1 MLANRQA
8 ATSVKQMKQ
17 MKPSEPSEQL
27 EQLEQPQ
34 SPQNLQDRLLALTQL
49 NQELQQQLRQ
59 QADRLEALERAAG
72 DADSGQQFTSAF
84 ENAAIGMAVLDTDSR
99 RLRVNQAFCRMF
111 GYSPAELM
119 APDAPEVTHPD
130 DVAEDLQQRSR
141 ALAGEIDTYQR
152 EKRYLHKSGSV
163 IWAAL
168 TCSMVRDAQ
177 RQPLHFILQLQ
188 DITERKLAEQL
199 SRASEER
206 FRALVELS
214 NDWFW
219 EQDENFRFVQVAGEL
234 ADMGGLTNNNSI
246 GKLRR
251 ELPYVGMDDSQWV
264 AHEAQLARCEPFRD
278 FEVTRLDS
286 GGQVRHLSISG
297 VPIFNAAGRF
307 TGYRG
312 TGRDTTE
319 MRRSNDR
326 VRASERQ
333 LREITDAVPA
343 LIAYVD
349 AEQRCRFH
357 NRAYQDAFGLSSEE
371 ILGKSMREL
380 MEPAFYEKLRP
391 RVEEVLSGYPVMY
404 ERRQRSSS
412 GDVRDYV
419 VNYFPRYGEGED
431 EGKVIGFYSLATD
444 ITELKRIDRLKSE
457 FVSTVSHE
465 LRTPLTSIRGSL
477 GLVAGGMA
485 GQLPDM
491 AMNLI
496 GIAKSNCERLIR
508 LINDI
513 LDIEKIDSGKMRLD
527 LEQMQLLPLLT
538 QAIAANEGYGLANN
552 VSLTLHC
559 DDTDL
564 QVHVEADRLT
574 QVVTNLLSNALK
586 FSPAG
591 GSVDVHVRRAGLGA
605 RVEVRDHG
613 PGIPEEFRTRIFQ
626 KFSQADASD
635 TRQKSGTGL
644 GLNISRALVER
655 MGGSIGFDTRLGEGT
670 TFFFELPLSQ
680 GPTGPLTRGARS
692 RILVCEADVDVAR
705 LIGIML
711 DKAGFDSDL
720 AHSAEQA
727 LSMITSGSYN
737 AVTLDLRLPGQ
748 TGGAFLNSLR
758 QNEAT
763 RNLPVIV
770 ISTLTGDGQLQLDQ
784 KPSAVSDWLSKPI
797 DEEKLVSAMQR
808 AVADLHGR
816 KPRIL
821 HVEDDPDIQH
831 ITAAI
836 ADDFASFE
844 FASNLA
850 EARARLRDKAF
861 DLVMLDLSLGQESGW
876 DLVELIDS
884 LQPRPALVVFSA
896 SEVLPARAGGR
907 PDAVLLKASTSNTD
921 LLQTIR
927 RVLKIPA
934 EPAAGG

>member
-1 MLANRQA
+1 
-8 ATSVKQMKQ
+8 

-27 EQLEQPQ
+27 EQPGQQQ

-49 NQELQQQLRQ
+49 NQDLQQQLRQ
-59 QADRLEALERAAG
+59 QAVRLEALESAAG
-72 DADSGQQFTSAF
+72 DAASGQQFTSAF
-84 ENAAIGMAVLDTDSR
+84 ENAAIGMAVLGTDSR
-99 RLRVNQAFCRMF
+99 RLRVNQAFCNMF
-111 GYSPAELM
+111 GYSHAELL
-119 APDAPEVTHPD
+119 APDGPEVTHPD
-130 DVAEDLQQRSR
+130 DVAEDLLQRNR

-152 EKRYLHKSGSV
+152 EKRYLHRSGSV

-168 TCSMVRDAQ
+168 TCSMVRDAHG
-177 RQPLHFILQLQ
+177 QPLHFILQLQ

-199 SRASEER
+199 SRANEER

-219 EQDENFRFVQVAGEL
+219 EQDENFRFVQVAGRL

-264 AHEAQLARCEPFRD
+264 AHEAQLARREPFRD

-286 GGQVRHLSISG
+286 GGQVRHLAISG
-297 VPIFNAAGRF
+297 VPIFDAAGRF

-312 TGRDTTE
+312 TGRDTTA
-319 MRRSNDR
+319 MRRSSDR

-333 LREITDAVPA
+333 LREITDTVPA

-371 ILGKSMREL
+371 LLGKSMREL

-404 ERRQRSSS
+404 ERRQRSSN

-485 GQLPDM
+485 GQLPEM

-513 LDIEKIDSGKMRLD
+513 LDIEKIESDKMRLD
-527 LEQMQLLPLLT
+527 LEPMQLLPLLT
-538 QAIAANEGYGLANN
+538 QAIAANEGYGLTNN

-564 QVHVEADRLT
+564 QVSVEADRLT

-613 PGIPEEFRTRIFQ
+613 PGIPGEFRTRIFQ
-626 KFSQADASD
+626 KFSQADSSD

-680 GPTGPLTRGARS
+680 APTGPAARAARS
-692 RILVCEADVDVAR
+692 RILVCESDVDVAR

-727 LSMITSGSYN
+727 LSMITSGSYH

-748 TGGAFLNSLR
+748 TGGAFLNGLR

-844 FASNLA
+844 FAGNLT
-850 EARARLRDKAF
+850 EARTRLRDKVF
-861 DLVMLDLSLGQESGW
+861 DLVMLDLSLGKESGW
-876 DLVELIDS
+876 DLVELIDN

-927 RVLKIPA
+927 RVLKMPA
-934 EPAAGG
+934 EPMADPQRKT

>member
-1 MLANRQA
+1 
-8 ATSVKQMKQ
+8 MK
-17 MKPSEPSEQL
+17 
-27 EQLEQPQ
+27 Q

-49 NQELQQQLRQ
+49 NEALQQQVRE
-59 QADRLEALERAAG
+59 QAARLEALERTSG
-72 DADSGQQFTSAF
+72 DAASGQQFTSAF
-84 ENAAIGMAVLDTDSR
+84 ENAAIGMAVLGTDSR
-99 RLRVNQAFCRMF
+99 RLRVNQAFCEMF
-111 GYSPAELM
+111 GYSQAELL
-119 APDAPEVTHPD
+119 APGAPEVTHPD
-130 DVAEDLQQRSR
+130 DAAEDMLQRSR
-141 ALAGEIDTYQR
+141 ALAGEIATYQR

-163 IWAAL
+163 VWAAL
-168 TCSMVRDAQ
+168 TCSLVRDAQ
-177 RQPLHFILQLQ
+177 GKPLHFISQLQ
-188 DITERKLAEQL
+188 DITERKLAEQQ
-199 SRASEER
+199 SRANAER

-219 EQDENFRFVQVAGEL
+219 EQDENFRFVQIAGQI
-234 ADMGGLTNNNSI
+234 ADMGALTSNSSI
-246 GKLRR
+246 GKQRR
-251 ELPYVGMDDSQWV
+251 ELPYVNMNESEWA
-264 AHEAQLARCEPFRD
+264 AHEAQLERREPFRD
-278 FEVTRLDS
+278 FEVTRLD
-286 GGQVRHLSISG
+286 GKGRVRHLSISG
-297 VPIFNAAGRF
+297 VPIFDASGRF

-319 MRRSNDR
+319 MRRSSDR
-326 VRASERQ
+326 LRASEQQ
-333 LREITDAVPA
+333 LRDITDTVPA

-349 AEQRCRFH
+349 ADQRCRFH

-380 MEPAFYEKLRP
+380 MEPAFYEALRP
-391 RVEEVLSGYPVMY
+391 KVEEVLAGYPVMY
-404 ERRQRSSS
+404 ERRQRSSN

-419 VNYFPRYGEGED
+419 VKYFPRYGEGED

-444 ITELKRIDRLKSE
+444 ISELKRIDRLKSE

-513 LDIEKIDSGKMRLD
+513 LDIEKIESGKMRLD
-527 LEQMQLLPLLT
+527 LQALQLRPLLE
-538 QAIAANEGYGLANN
+538 QAIAANEGYGLSNQ

-559 DDTDL
+559 ADTGL

-591 GSVDVHVRRAGLGA
+591 GSVDVHVSRAGLGV

-613 PGIPEEFRTRIFQ
+613 PGIPEEFRKRIFQ

-655 MGGSIGFDTRLGEGT
+655 MGGTIGFDTRLGEGT
-670 TFFFELPLSQ
+670 TFFFELPLWQ
-680 GPTGPLTRGARS
+680 GPGEAVPPAPRS
-692 RILVCEADVDVAR
+692 RILVCESDVDVAR

-727 LSMITSGSYN
+727 LAMIQSGNYD

-748 TGGAFLNSLR
+748 TGGAFLNGLR

-770 ISTLTGDGQLQLDQ
+770 ISTLTGDGQLQLDH
-784 KPSAVSDWLSKPI
+784 KPSAVSDWLTKPI
-797 DEEKLVSAMQR
+797 DEGKLVSAMQR

-821 HVEDDPDIQH
+821 HVEDDPDIQQ
-831 ITAAI
+831 IAAAI
-836 ADDFASFE
+836 ADGFASFE
-844 FASNLA
+844 FASTLT
-850 EARARLRDKAF
+850 EARARLRDTPF
-861 DLVMLDLSLGQESGW
+861 DLVLLDLSLGQESGW